1 MIRIGCVRP
10 GMDDSQQKSISGSTP
25 YAYQKLH
32 RALALKTHE
41 YQKIY
46 WYQQSM
52 FSFSEFQAWGPPHTP
67 TSTNTSITFFCR
79 SSFTN
84 HDETS
89 LQDYSGLSGSP
100 FLRGFATVAW
110 EIYFCG
116 TRTSLRTSS
125 KWEVD
130 L

>member
-1 MIRIGCVRP
+1 MCGCIF
-10 GMDDSQQKSISGSTP
+10 SSLE
-25 YAYQKLH
+25 AYQQL
-32 RALALKTHE
+32 TT
-41 YQKIY
+41 QKKK
-46 WYQQSM
+46 
-52 FSFSEFQAWGPPHTP
+52 
-67 TSTNTSITFFCR
+67 
-79 SSFTN
+79 TN

-89 LQDYSGLSGSP
+89 LQDYSDLKGSP